1 MNIELVE
8 GQIAIVRITIESKN
22 EDYEI
27 YGGTSKG
34 QFKVTG
40 NVVEV
45 PSELSAGCSIPRYDI
60 FARRVST
67 SQEWRILSGKI
78 TTTKRQSSF
87 SGSCISPREYLVT
100 VPIAEGVEEITGA
113 AIAVGIPGERG
124 ERGEQ
129 GIQGIQ
135 GIQGEKGERGYSPY
149 EVAVQNGYTGDEQ
162 KFNSMLAALEV
173 VAERAVDAQIL
184 AENCAVNALSYLQEI
199 KAIWEEI
206 KGVDVQ

>member
-1 MNIELVE
+1 MNIELYE
-8 GQIAIVRITIESKN
+8 GQIGIVRITIESKN

-45 PSELSAGCSIPRYDI
+45 PSELSAGCSIPRFDI
-60 FARRVST
+60 FARRVSS

-78 TTTKRQSSF
+78 ITTKRQSSV
-87 SGSCISPREYLVT
+87 SGQCISPREYLVT

-135 GIQGEKGERGYSPY
+135 GEKGERGYSPY

-173 VAERAVDAQIL
+173 VAEQAVDAQIL
-184 AENCAVNALSYLQEI
+184 AENCAVNALKYAQEAKEI
-199 KAIWEEI
+199 LEEI
-206 KGVDVQ
+206 KGVNVQ